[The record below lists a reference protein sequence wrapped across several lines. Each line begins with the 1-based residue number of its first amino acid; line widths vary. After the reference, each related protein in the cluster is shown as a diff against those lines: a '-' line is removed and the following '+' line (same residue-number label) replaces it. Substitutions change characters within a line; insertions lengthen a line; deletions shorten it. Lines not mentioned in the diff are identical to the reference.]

1 MPSYDH
7 HAIIMRNAGP
17 TRFGGTADANANPPT
32 ALPDLTCGCSTLKDM
47 EQFLLD
53 APLLYLQLSGF
64 IGRSETCHSRR
75 RRSAVPNRREQF
87 GSRTGLVRLGV
98 RPRDKTFKRQGAMC
112 SLCLSLFVSLS
123 LSLSLPLPLPLSL
136 NSLCSFRLTPRLVLD
151 MALPGIAEAR
161 ASHACSS
168 TLGFCNESAV
178 GWSGR
183 RLARSLGRLEP
194 SLAVAPGFRTVEL
207 VRQSLQ

>member
-98 RPRDKTFKRQGAMC
+98 RPRDKTFKGRARC
-112 SLCLSLFVSLS
+112 ALSVSLCLSLSPSLSPSLS
-123 LSLSLPLPLPLSL
+123 LSLSPLT
-136 NSLCSFRLTPRLVLD
+136 R
-151 MALPGIAEAR
+151 
-161 ASHACSS
+161 
-168 TLGFCNESAV
+168 SAV
-178 GWSGR
+178 SD
-183 RLARSLGRLEP
+183 
-194 SLAVAPGFRTVEL
+194 
-207 VRQSLQ
+207 